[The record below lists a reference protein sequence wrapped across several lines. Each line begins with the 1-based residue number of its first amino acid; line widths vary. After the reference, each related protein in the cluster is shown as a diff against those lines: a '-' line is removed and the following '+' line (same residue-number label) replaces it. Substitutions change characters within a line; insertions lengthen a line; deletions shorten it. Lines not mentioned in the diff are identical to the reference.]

1 MLNFT
6 TLNNIFFILFF
17 KFFKNLKKI
26 TERQYKSLKI
36 IINNN
41 KSSNYQENNDEI
53 NYKKKQIK
61 TLAKIK
67 ILKIISRKIYFY

>member
-53 NYKKKQIK
+53 NDKKTNENPYKNVN
-61 TLAKIK
+61 
-67 ILKIISRKIYFY
+67 S

>member
-26 TERQYKSLKI
+26 SERQYKSLKI

-53 NYKKKQIK
+53 NDKKTNENPYKNVN
-61 TLAKIK
+61 
-67 ILKIISRKIYFY
+67 S

>member
-26 TERQYKSLKI
+26 SERQYKSLKI

-53 NYKKKQIK
+53 NDKKNK
-61 TLAKIK
+61 
-67 ILKIISRKIYFY
+67 

>member
-26 TERQYKSLKI
+26 SERQYKSLKI
-36 IINNN
+36 IINNI
-41 KSSNYQENNDEI
+41 KSYNYEENNDEI
-53 NYKKKQIK
+53 NDKKTNENPYKNVN
-61 TLAKIK
+61 
-67 ILKIISRKIYFY
+67 S